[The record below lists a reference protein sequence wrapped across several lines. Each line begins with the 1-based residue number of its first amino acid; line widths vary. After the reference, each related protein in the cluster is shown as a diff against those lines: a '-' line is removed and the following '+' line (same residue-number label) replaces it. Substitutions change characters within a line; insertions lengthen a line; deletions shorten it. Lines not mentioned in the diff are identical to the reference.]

1 MDVHF
6 SHANYKMSV
15 KKVSWAYHTTRS
27 WLDGGEFLSGVNNTG
42 QRGSQCGAG
51 GDKRILNVVHS
62 V

>member
-6 SHANYKMSV
+6 SHANSKMSV

-27 WLDGGEFLSGVNNTG
+27 WLVEGEFLSGVNNTG
-42 QRGSQCGAG
+42 QHGPQCGAG
-51 GDKRILNVVHS
+51 EDKGILNVVHC